1 MATINYE
8 RLQGKLN
15 ILADAAKYDVSCS
28 SSAGTRKNQGGG
40 LGDASATGICHSY
53 TEDGRC
59 VSLPAFIAK
68 MSDVISVFGKVILP
82 TLISRSARIHVYISS
97 ICRSAIGNISVK
109 NKCYQMHSISKNSAN
124 NLIVIIYIGC
134 SY

>member
-1 MATINYE
+1 MANINYE

-28 SSAGTRKNQGGG
+28 SSAGTRKNQGGA

-59 VSLPAFIAK
+59 VSLLK
-68 MSDVISVFGKVILP
+68 ILLSATGAQAGLP
-82 TLISRSARIHVYISS
+82 CALVRLDFVTPSRKR
-97 ICRSAIGNISVK
+97 
-109 NKCYQMHSISKNSAN
+109 
-124 NLIVIIYIGC
+124 
-134 SY
+134 

>member
-59 VSLPAFIAK
+59 VILPAFIAK
-68 MSDVISVFGKVILP
+68 MNSVISVFGKVILP
-82 TLISRSARIHVYISS
+82 TSISRSARIHVYISS
-97 ICRSAIGNISVK
+97 IYHSATGNISVK
-109 NKCYQMHSISKNSAN
+109 NKYYQTLSISKNSAN
-124 NLIVIIYIGC
+124 YLVVVVYVGCIY
-134 SY
+134 

>member
-97 ICRSAIGNISVK
+97 ICRSVTGNISVR
-109 NKCYQMHSISKNSAN
+109 NKYCQMRNISKNSAN
-124 NLIVIIYIGC
+124 NLIVLIYIDC

>member
-40 LGDASATGICHSY
+40 LGKLTLATLDFFFY
-53 TEDGRC
+53 LFFER
-59 VSLPAFIAK
+59 L
-68 MSDVISVFGKVILP
+68 
-82 TLISRSARIHVYISS
+82 SRTGVTY
-97 ICRSAIGNISVK
+97 K
-109 NKCYQMHSISKNSAN
+109 
-124 NLIVIIYIGC
+124 
-134 SY
+134 

>member
-15 ILADAAKYDVSCS
+15 TLADAAKYDVSCS
-28 SSAGTRKNQGGG
+28 SSASNRKNQGGG

-59 VSLPAFIAK
+59 ATLPAFIAK

-109 NKCYQMHSISKNSAN
+109 NKCYQMRNISKNSAN
-124 NLIVIIYIGC
+124 NLIIVIYIGC